1 SQQDPNPNYRPGL
14 SRLGKD
20 NGDPIPELKPE
31 AAPENR
37 SANLYRWASRR
48 LPLSGQRALVDSH
61 KPDKQPR
68 PVDPSLSVLSSDRR
82 DRNTRNHSS
91 RVHTRRAHPRPAHPT
106 LSRPSLNLA
115 SPNPLLA
122 SPSHLA

>member
-14 SRLGKD
+14 SRLVKD
-20 NGDPIPELKPE
+20 NGDFRPELKPE

-48 LPLSGQRALVDSH
+48 LPRSGQRALVDSH
-61 KPDKQPR
+61 KPDKQPH

-82 DRNTRNHSS
+82 DRNTLHHSSLVHSS
-91 RVHTRRAHPRPAHPT
+91 RDH
-106 LSRPSLNLA
+106 
-115 SPNPLLA
+115 
-122 SPSHLA
+122 

>member
-1 SQQDPNPNYRPGL
+1 M
-14 SRLGKD
+14 KD
-20 NGDPIPELKPE
+20 NGDFRPELKPE

-48 LPLSGQRALVDSH
+48 LPRSGQRALVDSH
-61 KPDKQPR
+61 KPDKQPH

-91 RVHTRRAHPRPAHPT
+91 RVHTRRAHPRPAHPI
-106 LSRPSLNLA
+106 LSRPGDNLA
-115 SPNPLLA
+115 STHHLVA